1 MITHVKFVSVPVR
14 DQQRAL
20 EFYTQKLGFQILTDQ
35 PFDER
40 QRWIDQHIGR
50 DRSQVQG
57 LDHGIDF

>member
-1 MITHVKFVSVPVR
+1 MITHVKYVSVPVR

-40 QRWIDQHIGR
+40 QRLIELKIC
-50 DRSQVQG
+50 RSSRSCRTAT
-57 LDHGIDF
+57 